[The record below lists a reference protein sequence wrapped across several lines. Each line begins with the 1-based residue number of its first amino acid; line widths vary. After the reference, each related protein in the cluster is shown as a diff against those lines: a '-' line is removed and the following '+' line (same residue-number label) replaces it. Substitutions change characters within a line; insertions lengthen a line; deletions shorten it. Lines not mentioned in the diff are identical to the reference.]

1 MRSRTIHLLNITL
14 KLVVLEVIVTKVFQC
29 DAELVASLNVFL
41 FYQVTLGESEA
52 STLAIRCGLMMIT
65 IINYYHGFWGHL
77 GKYFTLGK
85 SQLEEPFS

>member
-1 MRSRTIHLLNITL
+1 MKEGGHAISSKLRFNQKIYVLALQGRMLQEPPPLFPVNVYFPITNIFF
-14 KLVVLEVIVTKVFQC
+14 K
-29 DAELVASLNVFL
+29 
-41 FYQVTLGESEA
+41 
-52 STLAIRCGLMMIT
+52 AIRCGLMMIT